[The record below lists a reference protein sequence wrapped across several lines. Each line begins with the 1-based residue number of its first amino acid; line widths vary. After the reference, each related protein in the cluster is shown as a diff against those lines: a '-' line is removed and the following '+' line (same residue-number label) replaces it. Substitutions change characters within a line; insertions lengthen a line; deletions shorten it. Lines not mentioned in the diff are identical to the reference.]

1 MKDMNK
7 FIKKYKGRKL
17 GSGKY
22 YGFSMA
28 GMHIHAKTF
37 EGNAGGISLYD
48 ISRHAIVE
56 DISPENIIRISEC
69 HIYKGKWEL
78 CSYLYDSMLDG
89 YCDAKDMPKIEKFL
103 SPSGVEELMGIVS
116 EMEKKYDYGKIYL
129 QPEYYEDNN
138 EIAYVQIIFEKCN
151 NVQWE
156 VLELEILALENII
169 KGKVA
174 VVCIKGLVE

>member
-22 YGFSMA
+22 FGFSMA

-37 EGNAGGISLYD
+37 DGNAGGISLYD

-69 HIYKGKWEL
+69 HIYRGKWEL
-78 CSYLYDSMLDG
+78 CNYLYDSMLDG

-103 SPSGVEELMGIVS
+103 SPSGVV
-116 EMEKKYDYGKIYL
+116 
-129 QPEYYEDNN
+129 
-138 EIAYVQIIFEKCN
+138 
-151 NVQWE
+151 
-156 VLELEILALENII
+156 
-169 KGKVA
+169 
-174 VVCIKGLVE
+174 